1 MFGKSLKMDVVADIE
16 LKLQAYAGEHTTG
29 EMVDEAVYKHQN

>member
-1 MFGKSLKMDVVADIE
+1 MDVMADIE
-16 LKLQAYAGEHTTG
+16 LKLQAFTGEHNTG